1 MAKISRV
8 ENRNL
13 IAARRNLYI
22 GLVCLGLV
30 FLLGYMTTHVQGGL
44 YGEEI
49 LYHWLDGLRTNNLA
63 FGLMKTFH
71 HLGSPKFL
79 IPVIGLVLA
88 YSLYKKKNTFALGI
102 ILATAGSA
110 LFNFLT
116 KLTFKRLRPLDYMLI
131 KEITPS
137 FPSGHAMTNTCLY
150 LFLAYHYSRKV
161 DPSKKVLAYTLAI
174 VFALIMG
181 FSRIYM
187 GVHYLT
193 DVLAGFLAGY
203 FFYSLIVY
211 ILEKKKIEN

>member
-1 MAKISRV
+1 MA
-8 ENRNL
+8 L
-13 IAARRNLYI
+13 
-22 GLVCLGLV
+22 LGLV
-30 FLLGYMTTHVQGGL
+30 LILGYMTTHVQGGL
-44 YGEEI
+44 YGEEV
-49 LYHWLDGLRTNNLA
+49 LYHWLDGLRTNRLA

-79 IPVIGLVLA
+79 IPIIGLVLA
-88 YSLYKKKNTFALGI
+88 YSLYKKKKTFALGL

-110 LFNFLT
+110 LFNFAI
-116 KLTFKRLRPLDYMLI
+116 KITFKRLRPIDYMLI
-131 KEITPS
+131 KEMTPS

-150 LFLAYHYSRKV
+150 LFLAYYYSRNV
-161 DPSKKVLAYTLAI
+161 DPDKKAQAYTLAI
-174 VFALIMG
+174 IFSLIMG

-211 ILEKKKIEN
+211 ILEKKQIEN

>member
-1 MAKISRV
+1 MEKTSRV
-8 ENRNL
+8 KNK
-13 IAARRNLYI
+13 NLYI
-22 GLVCLGLV
+22 GLACLGLV
-30 FLLGYMTTHVQGGL
+30 LILGYMTTHVSGGL

-88 YSLYKKKNTFALGI
+88 YSLYKKKKTFALGL

-110 LFNFLT
+110 LFNFAT
-116 KLTFKRLRPLDYMLI
+116 KITFKRLRPLDYMLI
-131 KEITPS
+131 RETTPS

-150 LFLAYHYSRKV
+150 LFLAYYYSRNIN
-161 DPSKKVLAYTLAI
+161 PSKKGLAYTLAI

-193 DVLAGFLAGY
+193 DVLAGFLSGY

-211 ILEKKKIEN
+211 ILEKKQSEN